1 MAAYGFKGL
10 GWFIMGAVVG
20 PACYLVTSHVAAER
34 SRLAAVE
41 SAIVKAHQD
50 IRGLETEFDTRAN
63 MVQLQRWNGDFLAL
77 TAPRPE
83 QFAAE
88 TSLASLNLP
97 VGGTETAQLLVP
109 SGANPIAPQ
118 PAVATTVVPA
128 AVQVS
133 APAPVPAEPAA
144 RPARPVGP
152 VATAQNNTV
161 ARGRNQAMA
170 MLDDKLLSR
179 TTIADLQERAR
190 SELMTLR

>member
-83 QFAAE
+83 QFAAD

-97 VGGTETAQLLVP
+97 ATGTETAQLLVP

-118 PAVATTVVPA
+118 PAVATTVAPA
-128 AVQVS
+128 AAPVS
-133 APAPVPAEPAA
+133 APEATEPAA
-144 RPARPVGP
+144 RPARPVGA